1 MLYLYIMEKY
11 FTMENGSRC
20 NIIEHTKE
28 QIAAKDGLK
37 VYIGTDSQVHKK
49 IIAIATVIVY
59 RYGTNGAHY
68 VYDMITVP
76 RKKMSHYERLF
87 EEGSRT
93 ISTAQLLKEQ
103 IPSLSIEAL
112 EFDYNDVKKT
122 ISSPLISIFRG
133 WAMGIGFKP
142 LFKAGK
148 DSPMI
153 STKAGDHICRKK
165 LE

>member
-1 MLYLYIMEKY
+1 MEDG
-11 FTMENGSRC
+11 NLC
-20 NIIEHTKE
+20 NVIEHTKE
-28 QIAAKDGLK
+28 QISAKDGLK

-49 IIAIATVIVY
+49 VIAIATVIVY

-68 VYDMITVP
+68 VYDMVLVP
-76 RKKMSHYERLF
+76 RKSMSHYQRLF

-93 ISTAQLLKEQ
+93 ISTAQMLKEG
-103 IPSLSIEAL
+103 IPALSIEAL
-112 EFDYNDVKKT
+112 EFDYNGVKKT
-122 ISSPLISIFRG
+122 ISSPLITIFKG
-133 WAMGIGFKP
+133 WATGLGFNP

>member
-1 MLYLYIMEKY
+1 MERY
-11 FTMENGSRC
+11 FKMEDGSLC

-28 QIAAKDGLK
+28 QLASKDGLK
-37 VYIGTDSQVHKK
+37 IYIGTDSQVHKK
-49 IIAIATVIVY
+49 VIAIATVIVY

-68 VYDMITVP
+68 VYDMMLVP

-93 ISTAQLLKEQ
+93 ISTAQVLTED
-103 IPSLSIEAL
+103 IPALSIEAL
-112 EFDYNDVKKT
+112 EFDYNSIKKT
-122 ISSPLISIFRG
+122 ISQPLISIFKG
-133 WAMGIGFKP
+133 WATGLGFKP
-142 LFKAGK
+142 IFKAGK
-148 DSPMI
+148 DYPMI